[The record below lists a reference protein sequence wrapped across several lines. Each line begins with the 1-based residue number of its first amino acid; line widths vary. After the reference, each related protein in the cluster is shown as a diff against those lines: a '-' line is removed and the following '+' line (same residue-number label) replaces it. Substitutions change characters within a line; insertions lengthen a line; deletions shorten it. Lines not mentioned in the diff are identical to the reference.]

1 MRAGWGEFD
10 IFEVLSREHLRMPRD
25 KFVKCD
31 NCGSFRESCEN
42 VFQHILDRIRDIV
55 CVDRDSRRGV

>member
-25 KFVKCD
+25 KQKIKIAEKSKLD
-31 NCGSFRESCEN
+31 D
-42 VFQHILDRIRDIV
+42 VFAKLQ
-55 CVDRDSRRGV
+55 

>member
-31 NCGSFRESCEN
+31 NCGSFRESCKN

-55 CVDRDSRRGV
+55 CVDRDPRRGV

>member
-25 KFVKCD
+25 NFFVQKIKIAEKSKLD
-31 NCGSFRESCEN
+31 D
-42 VFQHILDRIRDIV
+42 VFAKLQ
-55 CVDRDSRRGV
+55 